1 MDAFTDLV
9 GHSLRLHPDGYRM
22 LASGQVPAW
31 WGVLIALLAA
41 LSQGIA
47 HAFILFVNRVTPIR
61 FALSLVVEAIL
72 LVVGFLFWALSTW
85 LVARLAFAVPVRP
98 AVVVLALGVAH
109 APQLLAFLGALPY
122 LGVPWLTLLSLWTAI
137 AFVVALVE
145 VAGLG
150 AWQAFT
156 ALLGG
161 WLVMLLL
168 QRRAGQPLMRLGR
181 GLLNRTAGVQLVHD
195 RRALRALL
203 ASAPPSRPPR

>member
-31 WGVLIALLAA
+31 WGVRIPLLAA

-85 LVARLAFAVPVRP
+85 LVTRLAFAVPVRP
-98 AVVVLALGVAH
+98 ALPGRALAH
-109 APQLLAFLGALPY
+109 AALPVDGDR
-122 LGVPWLTLLSLWTAI
+122 LRGGP
-137 AFVVALVE
+137 VE

-150 AWQAFT
+150 GRQAFT

-203 ASAPPSRPPR
+203 ASAPPGRPPR